1 MTEYMPILDDRRLD
15 DELAEARRILNYYR
29 LMFVSGNENPVRQ
42 RMIEANDIVV
52 RDTAAF
58 FERWPVTGWQILPRT
73 IGGLSPDRHSHPT
86 YFTHSHDGGS
96 QPHQHRD
103 GAP

>member
-1 MTEYMPILDDRRLD
+1 MTLSHRPNGGVKQEGKEMNEYMPILDDRRLD

-52 RDTAAF
+52 RDTQAF
-58 FERWPVTGWQILPRT
+58 FERWKE
-73 IGGLSPDRHSHPT
+73 LSHE
-86 YFTHSHDGGS
+86 
-96 QPHQHRD
+96 
-103 GAP
+103 